1 MKSVKARKDEIVR
14 QSTEGVESRLKNTE
28 NLTVY
33 EGHGRFESPNTVS
46 VKAEVLEADKIVINV
61 GGRAL
66 VPEMP
71 GAVGSLAK
79 FGISADPGERKWSV
93 ELGMRFIA

>member
-1 MKSVKARKDEIVR
+1 MVISGSIDVNMKSVKARK
-14 QSTEGVESRLKNTE
+14 
-28 NLTVY
+28 
-33 EGHGRFESPNTVS
+33 
-46 VKAEVLEADKIVINV
+46 DKIVINV

-93 ELGMRFIA
+93 ELGMRFIV